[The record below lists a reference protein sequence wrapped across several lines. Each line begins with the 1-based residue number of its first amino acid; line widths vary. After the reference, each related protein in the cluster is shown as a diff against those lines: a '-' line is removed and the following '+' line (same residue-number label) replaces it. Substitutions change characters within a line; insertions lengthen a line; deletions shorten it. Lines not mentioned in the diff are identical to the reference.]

1 MEANG
6 TIDDLY
12 FEWLYGQIAAVTN
25 RNPARSYWSLARQLY
40 TTEFTWFIPNDDNR
54 AEDGKELRIEFLDLS
69 NVSVTQDW
77 MELNCSM
84 LEMLIAL
91 ARRASFETGLEPL
104 WWFWKLMDNME
115 LKNYTDITYNVAV
128 TQDVQEKLE
137 RVCQRTYRKNG
148 RGGLF
153 PLSHTNKDQT
163 EVELWYQM
171 ATYLLEEQYVDI
183 T

>member
-40 TTEFTWFIPNDDNR
+40 TTEFAWFIPNDDNR
-54 AEDGKELRIEFLDLS
+54 AEDGKELRNEFIDLTKA
-69 NVSVTQDW
+69 NVTQDW
-77 MELNCSM
+77 MDLNCSM

-104 WWFWKLMDNME
+104 WWFWKLMDNIE

-153 PLSHTNKDQT
+153 PLSHTIKDQT

-171 ATYLLEEQYVDI
+171 AAYLLEEQYVDI
-183 T
+183 A

>member
-25 RNPARSYWSLARQLY
+25 RNPARSYWSLARQMY
-40 TTEFTWFIPNDDNR
+40 STPFAWFIPNDDNR
-54 AEDGKELRIEFLDLS
+54 AEDGKELRYEFHDQT
-69 NVSVTQDW
+69 NTPVTQEW
-77 MELNCSM
+77 MELPCSM
-84 LEMLIAL
+84 LEMMIAL

-104 WWFWKLMDNME
+104 WWFWKLMDNIE

-128 TQDVQEKLE
+128 TQVVDETLA
-137 RVCQRTYRKNG
+137 RINQRTYRKNG

-153 PLSHTNKDQT
+153 PLSHTQKDQT
-163 EVELWYQM
+163 QVELWYQM
-171 ATYLLEEQYVDI
+171 ASYLMDEQYVDVS
-183 T
+183 

>member
-12 FEWLYGQIAAVTN
+12 FEWLYGQIAAITN

-40 TTEFTWFIPNDDNR
+40 MTEYVWFIPNDDNR
-54 AEDGKELRIEFLDLS
+54 AEDGKELRYEFHDQT
-69 NVSVTQDW
+69 NAPVTKDW

-104 WWFWKLMDNME
+104 WWFWKLMENIE
-115 LKNYTDITYNVAV
+115 LRNYTDITYNVAV
-128 TQDVQEKLE
+128 QKDVEEKLE
-137 RVCQRTYRKNG
+137 RLCQRKYRKNG
-148 RGGLF
+148 HGGLF
-153 PLSHTNKDQT
+153 PLSSTDKDQT

-171 ATYLLEEQYVDI
+171 ATYLLKEQYVDVS
-183 T
+183 

>member
-153 PLSHTNKDQT
+153 PLSHTIKDQT